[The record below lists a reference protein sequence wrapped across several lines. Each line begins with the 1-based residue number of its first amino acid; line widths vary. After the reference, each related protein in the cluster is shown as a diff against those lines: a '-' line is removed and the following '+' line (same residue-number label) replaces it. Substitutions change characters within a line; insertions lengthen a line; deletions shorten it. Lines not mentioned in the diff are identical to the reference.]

1 MSKDSVF
8 LVVFLAAIS
17 LVSGL
22 DIIFDLQEGASIG
35 HVGTE
40 GVILFISLSGV
51 FWVLRENWNIKQVN
65 RVLYETLERSEKDAA
80 LWKGEAEKYLKG
92 LGDAIDRQMSH
103 WGFTPAEKE
112 VGLLLLKGFS
122 FKEIAHFRDT
132 SERTA
137 RQQSLEIYKKSRL
150 AGRAE
155 FSAFF
160 LEDLLLPKNQD
171 KGIGF
176 QE

>member
-1 MSKDSVF
+1 MSKDSIF
-8 LVVFLAAIS
+8 TVVLLGAIS
-17 LVSGL
+17 VISGI
-22 DIIFDLQEGASIG
+22 DIFSDLKVGASSSHI
-35 HVGTE
+35 GTE
-40 GVILFISLSGV
+40 GIILSVAIIGI
-51 FWVLRENWNIKQVN
+51 FWIVRENLNIKRKN
-65 RVLYETLERSEKDAA
+65 RNLSQNLEKSQQNID

-92 LGDAIDRQMSH
+92 LGEAIDNQMSH

-122 FKEIAHFRDT
+122 FKEIATYRDA

-137 RQQSLEIYKKSRL
+137 RQQSLEIYKKSGL

-160 LEDLLLPKNQD
+160 LEDLLLPKSKNG
-171 KGIGF
+171 KVEF
-176 QE
+176 KV

>member
-8 LVVFLAAIS
+8 MVVFLAVIS
-17 LVSGL
+17 LISGL
-22 DIIFDLQEGASIG
+22 DIFFDLQEGASIG

-40 GVILFISLSGV
+40 GIILFVSLSGV
-51 FWVLRENWNIKQVN
+51 FWIVRENRHIKRIN
-65 RVLYETLERSEKDAA
+65 RDLYENLERSEQDMV

-92 LGDAIDRQMSH
+92 LGDAIDKQMSH

-122 FKEIAHFRDT
+122 FKEIASFRET

-137 RQQSLEIYKKSRL
+137 RQQSLEIYKKSGL

-160 LEDLLLPKNQD
+160 LEDLLLPKSQ
-171 KGIGF
+171 GINF